1 MTAAGAKLAAGVGPP
16 PGGAIAPGC
25 TTTAG
30 APAASLGGLS
40 GPGLAGSPG
49 ASNAPAT
56 SRDDP
61 VLGPTGVPG
70 SVIVGGSGTTPA
82 LWPERR
88 FEGPLFGVATLE
100 GVMITTGA
108 PGGEPG
114 APATPGTVIVV
125 PGFTTMT
132 GDPPGNP
139 GVLLAEGAA
148 GTAGPVPG
156 PTPVPGFTIITGD
169 PAGNPGDAIGTVG
182 PVPGPTPVPRHRNP
196 ALEIGCSE

>member
-1 MTAAGAKLAAGVGPP
+1 
-16 PGGAIAPGC
+16 
-25 TTTAG
+25 
-30 APAASLGGLS
+30 
-40 GPGLAGSPG
+40 
-49 ASNAPAT
+49 
-56 SRDDP
+56 
-61 VLGPTGVPG
+61 
-70 SVIVGGSGTTPA
+70 
-82 LWPERR
+82 
-88 FEGPLFGVATLE
+88 
-100 GVMITTGA
+100 MITTGA

-182 PVPGPTPVPRHRNP
+182 PVPGPTPVPGIVIPRWRSGAPNNLGTGAFVP
-196 ALEIGCSE
+196 GPTAVPGNTNLCVGASP